1 MPLHSVFFFEGF
13 SDQTR
18 VRPFEPGIE
27 DLPRV
32 RSLADDVTDGWGM
45 QPGRRL
51 MKFLTVVD
59 VLSTARCHLV
69 EVGPPGDVAE
79 TIEGLVREAC

>member
-1 MPLHSVFFFEGF
+1 MRWGENSLELLHNEF
-13 SDQTR
+13 
-18 VRPFEPGIE
+18 
-27 DLPRV
+27 
-32 RSLADDVTDGWGM
+32 RSLTKVFEHMPFADDVTDGWGM

-69 EVGPPGDVAE
+69 EVGPPGEVAE